1 MVQVNEAPAS
11 AVKANDTTVPGPEAG
26 GALVI
31 VGAEGA
37 VVSTVSAEVAL
48 PTLPAESVALTVN
61 R

>member
-1 MVQVNEAPAS
+1 MVQTNEAPAS
-11 AVKANDTTVPGPEAG
+11 AVKPNDTTVPVPEAG

-37 VVSTVSAEVAL
+37 VVSTVSAEAAL